1 MEKIYLYES
10 ELGKLRYFLINN
22 EVFMVFK
29 DVSSA
34 LGFDTTFANAY
45 VKTEDTMVVPY
56 TNTIGK
62 SDEIQAINI
71 YSVCSFISFGMMK
84 ANNELATK
92 FKDIVFKG
100 LIPKVILSSKPEI
113 SKEDEAILGIIHANS
128 DTERANEIYKFKNA
142 ILNNKPAVT
151 HKRRSKKSID
161 CVSITDA
168 TKCLNLKHGQIS
180 NYFLSKGM
188 IYYSGEKNTS
198 VHVKPEASS
207 YLIVFDDGSS
217 RRKLGI
223 TPDGIDYIETNIE
236 SVRAVSSR
244 VRKVI

>member
-10 ELGKLRYFLINN
+10 ELGKLRYFVINN

-84 ANNELATK
+84 ANNELAAK

-100 LIPKVILSSKPEI
+100 LIPKVISSSKPEI

-142 ILNNKPAVT
+142 ILNNKPIP
-151 HKRRSKKSID
+151 HRRRKKERVD